1 MYKFT
6 EKTVTRHQS
15 VTVNARRGR
24 NLTINWKH
32 PVLLTTDQWP
42 LWPVSQV
49 SSPSLSSVVTNS
61 PEFHFILNSLKHM
74 TRSFLVS
81 TINKDLET
89 ASVLVQRFLFR
100 HWSWIIVTPE
110 HSYHAHHST
119 LKNLICE
126 NTLMS
131 FISPRWI
138 VPLVLN
144 WQNLFNILTF
154 YSDLTHWRLRQA
166 RSSLILTCKY
176 QIASQNKSL
185 MTEQNIHVIVIQF
198 CPE

>member
-1 MYKFT
+1 MIFNRKCIN
-6 EKTVTRHQS
+6 S
-15 VTVNARRGR
+15 LRRQWQDPSLWQWMRGEEGIWQLIE
-24 NLTINWKH
+24 NILCCWLLTSDHGDQFPRSPVH
-32 PVLLTTDQWP
+32 PSQVLLQTH
-42 LWPVSQV
+42 L
-49 SSPSLSSVVTNS
+49 N
-61 PEFHFILNSLKHM
+61 FILNSLRHM
-74 TRSFLVS
+74 TWSFLVS
-81 TINKDLET
+81 TINKDLKT

-110 HSYHAHHST
+110 HSYHALHST

-154 YSDLTHWRLRQA
+154 YSDLTHWQ
-166 RSSLILTCKY
+166 
-176 QIASQNKSL
+176 
-185 MTEQNIHVIVIQF
+185 TEDWD
-198 CPE
+198 